1 MIRKNVVRV
10 IRIFDVAGFRLASV
24 KDNVFSNHQIF
35 FFLNYQM
42 FGSARIVVMIVGIC

>member
-35 FFLNYQM
+35 FLNYQM
-42 FGSARIVVMIVGIC
+42 FGSAQIVVMIVGMC